1 MNFPGLRHTI
11 LISEP
16 EAAAL
21 YAARWLT
28 RREDAESLVV
38 SLFQGMKC
46 NLMNV
51 LAGKL
56 LRAL

>member
-11 LISEP
+11 LMSEP

-21 YAARWLT
+21 FTARWLT

-38 SLFQGMKC
+38 SSFS
-46 NLMNV
+46 V
-51 LAGKL
+51 I
-56 LRAL
+56 LRYEVQPNEMY